1 MMLPS
6 GCRVA
11 WMLFPF
17 LGQVSKVR
25 AICIIISREFADVE
39 NQGGRPVQPSENPQI
54 GKEQLGKQHLSKI
67 HYRKS
72 HRQLSLMYALFSPG
86 RYKGTS
92 TVSALTL
99 EKRIMPPTQS
109 LTILLLFLS

>member
-1 MMLPS
+1 MMSPS

-39 NQGGRPVQPSENPQI
+39 N
-54 GKEQLGKQHLSKI
+54 
-67 HYRKS
+67 
-72 HRQLSLMYALFSPG
+72 
-86 RYKGTS
+86 
-92 TVSALTL
+92 
-99 EKRIMPPTQS
+99 
-109 LTILLLFLS
+109 